1 MHYTY
6 GPADAILPV
15 VAFGKQ
21 IKSSSKGKFIWVVQI
36 LKVAGL
42 KFLIKYLPILTN
54 QKANKILDRYLPYE
68 AGAEIWFEDTKISF
82 WD

>member
-1 MHYTY
+1 MKISHNF
-6 GPADAILPV
+6 
-15 VAFGKQ
+15 VAF
-21 IKSSSKGKFIWVVQI
+21 SENMNFKGKFLWVVQI

-82 WD
+82 RD